1 MGSCGDPLLAG
12 RNRLTAAM
20 LNKPVLVES
29 LAVFA
34 IVLCVHSVVWDR
46 FSWSALV
53 LAIQA
58 FYIQFKW
65 DHLLRLGGA
74 VFRFRTTANSGL
86 LPSCMVI
93 PLLGIVMKEKCRE
106 AGIVYFERL
115 GIIVASTGMVIAL
128 FLSVVAL
135 GLTKPVPT
143 NTCVLSG
150 VAGTLVVYTMKH
162 SLTVSEVI
170 EVLEVLLIFV
180 YLSMI
185 LLYLLPR
192 CFTPGEALLILAG
205 LSFILNQL
213 IKRSLNASE
222 NRGSPVDFFLL
233 VVVVGVVL
241 LGLSFTVLFFFMD
254 PGTWISS
261 VFFHVMT
268 AVLSL
273 GVIMPWLYRMIRRNP
288 AMWLFQFL
296 SQTQTRVRLLAYWTL
311 LATLACAVVVY
322 QNIKRSS
329 GSKKHQ
335 ASTITRKY
343 FHFIVVATY
352 VPGLIYDRQLL
363 HVAAVICLAV
373 FVLLEY
379 IRYFTIKPFG
389 HMLRHSL
396 SLFLDERDSGPLI
409 LTHIYLLLGM
419 SFPVWLLPRPC
430 APKGTLTGAG
440 ALAPYSGV
448 LAVGIGDSVASI
460 FGTTLGEVKWPGTKK
475 TFEGTM
481 SAIFAEIIA
490 VALIVIFDGTVDLN
504 ASYPWILVSITL
516 VSFLEA
522 CTTQVDNLLL
532 PLYLQILLM
541 I

>member
-1 MGSCGDPLLAG
+1 MW
-12 RNRLTAAM
+12 NQ
-20 LNKPVLVES
+20 PVLVES
-29 LAVFA
+29 LVVFA

-53 LAIQA
+53 LAVQA

-74 VFRFRTTANSGL
+74 VFQFRTTANSGL

-93 PLLGIVMKEKCRE
+93 PLLGIVMKERCRV

-115 GIIVASTGMVIAL
+115 GIIVASTGMMIAL
-128 FLSVVAL
+128 FLSVIAL
-135 GLTKPVPT
+135 GITKPVPT

-150 VAGTLVVYTMKH
+150 IAGTLIIYTMKH

-192 CFTPGEALLILAG
+192 CFTPGEALLILTG
-205 LSFILNQL
+205 LSFVLNQL
-213 IKRSLNASE
+213 IKRSLNVSE

-233 VVVVGVVL
+233 VVVVGVAL
-241 LGLSFTVLFFFMD
+241 LGLSFAVLFFFMD
-254 PGTWISS
+254 STTWTSS
-261 VFFHVMT
+261 MFFHMMT

-273 GVIMPWLYRMIRRNP
+273 GVVMPWLYRLIRRNP
-288 AMWLFQFL
+288 LMWLFQLL
-296 SQTQTRVRLLAYWTL
+296 SQTQIRIHLLCYWTF
-311 LATLACAVVVY
+311 LAALACAIVLY
-322 QNIKRSS
+322 QNTKRSS

-335 ASTITRKY
+335 ASIVTRKY

-363 HVAAVICLAV
+363 YVAAVICLAI
-373 FVLLEY
+373 FILLEY
-379 IRYFTIKPFG
+379 VRYFTIKPFG
-389 HMLRHSL
+389 QTLRQLL

-419 SFPVWLLPRPC
+419 SFPVWLVPRPC
-430 APKGTLTGAG
+430 APKGALTGAG

-448 LAVGIGDSVASI
+448 LAVGVGDSVASI
-460 FGTTLGEVKWPGTKK
+460 FGSAMGEVKWPGTKK

-481 SAIFAEIIA
+481 SAIFAQIIA
-490 VALIVIFDGTVDLN
+490 VALIVIFDTSVDLN
-504 ASYPWILVSITL
+504 ASYSWILISITL

-522 CTTQVDNLLL
+522 YTTQVDNLLL
-532 PLYLQILLM
+532 PLYLHILLM
-541 I
+541 L